1 LKKHHPNLAHLKV
14 FEGFS
19 HIDFTY
25 GSHHALNSEIV
36 TTLKRFSTLSD
47 IFIAVADDQ
56 QIESLEES
64 IRSNML

>member
-1 LKKHHPNLAHLKV
+1 MKV

-36 TTLKRFSTLSD
+36 TTLKRFSTLSND
-47 IFIAVADDQ
+47 VIAVADNP
-56 QIESLEES
+56 QI
-64 IRSNML
+64 